1 MTTFLII
8 RHGYSKSNENGYF
21 TGQTDV
27 ALSTLGIEQANQTAR
42 YLYENFKI
50 DLLYSSPLQRAFN
63 TALPISNL
71 FNLPILI
78 ENDFK
83 EINGGAWE
91 EKTPEELLRFY
102 RKDYTLWLNNIGVAR
117 CTGGESMEEVQLR
130 ASNALKK
137 LATQYDGKNIAITT
151 HAGVIRAL
159 QCLWQKLPLT
169 EMKTIPWVENASV
182 SIIVY
187 DHEEFIVN
195 QIGQSKHLQT
205 QKTNLPHNM

>member
-8 RHGYSKSNENGYF
+8 RHGYSKSNEHGYF

-27 ALSTLGIEQANQTAR
+27 QLSTLGIEQANQTAR

-50 DLLYSSPLQRAFN
+50 NLLYSSPLQRAFN

-78 ENDFK
+78 ENDLK
-83 EINGGAWE
+83 EINGGDWE
-91 EKTPEELLRFY
+91 EKTPEQILELY
-102 RKDYTLWLNNIGVAR
+102 KDDYTLWLNNIGIAR
-117 CTGGESMEEVQLR
+117 CTNGECMEEVQLR

-137 LATQYDGKNIAITT
+137 LASEHDGKTIAITT

-169 EMKTIPWVENASV
+169 EMKNIPWVENASI
-182 SIIVY
+182 SIVMY
-187 DHEEFIVN
+187 DNDEFTPK
-195 QIGQSKHLQT
+195 QIGYSKHLNT
-205 QKTNLPHNM
+205 IKTNLPKNM

>member
-8 RHGYSKSNENGYF
+8 RHGYSKSNEHGYF

-27 ALSTLGIEQANQTAR
+27 QLSTLGIEQANQTAR

-78 ENDFK
+78 ENDLK
-83 EINGGAWE
+83 EINGGDWE
-91 EKTPEELLRFY
+91 EKTPEQILELY
-102 RKDYTLWLNNIGVAR
+102 KDDYTLWLNNIGIAR
-117 CTGGESMEEVQLR
+117 CTTGECMEEVQFR

-137 LATQYDGKNIAITT
+137 LASEHDGKTIAITT

-169 EMKTIPWVENASV
+169 EMKNIPWVENASV
-182 SIIVY
+182 SIIIY
-187 DHEEFIVN
+187 NQEEFIVKD
-195 QIGQSKHLQT
+195 IGKTNHLQT
-205 QKTNLPHNM
+205 QKTNLPNNM